1 MARRSVLF
9 TPGDRGEMQ
18 RKAVEMGA
26 DVVVF
31 DLEDGVAPSAKAEA
45 RQTVRETLRAIDP
58 DCEVCLRVN
67 ATPELAA
74 DDLDGVLGPA
84 ADVDTDTG
92 IDTDAD
98 NDPDRALDPEA
109 APDSV
114 MLPKA
119 DDAAAVQTL
128 ADQLDERGY
137 DLPILALL
145 ESAAGILHAEAI
157 AAADPTDAVLF
168 GAEDLAGDIG
178 ALRTEAGIEVLAARS
193 QVVLAASAA
202 GIDAV
207 DTHYPDY
214 EDLGGLDEDASFA
227 LELGYVGKMA
237 LHPDQVRVI
246 NEAFTPPES
255 RIEWAREILDAVGAA
270 PEQAVFVVAGEMIDA
285 PQVRQAERIRER
297 ARAAG
302 RWDSGE

>member
-18 RKAVEMGA
+18 RKAVGMGA

-31 DLEDGVAPSAKAEA
+31 DLEDGVAPNAKDEA

-67 ATPELAA
+67 ATPEMAA
-74 DDLDGVLGPA
+74 DDLDGVLSP
-84 ADVDTDTG
+84 DTDN
-92 IDTDAD
+92 DTDAD
-98 NDPDRALDPEA
+98 IDIGGALDPKT

-178 ALRTEAGIEVLAARS
+178 ALRTETGTEVLAARS

-202 GIDAV
+202 GIDVV

-227 LELGYVGKMA
+227 LELGYDGKMA

-255 RIEWAREILDAVGAA
+255 RIEWAREILDAVEAA